1 MMPNTFGPVRV
12 SILERIVPSLA
23 FIVAAVSGAVGGA
36 MLIRFFSL
44 LSQAELAGYAAFF
57 GGVAEIELAV
67 GGVLILAVALCAIGI
82 VVSIIR
88 LFTTNKTASPPGLL
102 FLMLG
107 LLSLVPP
114 FAIHYVLHTM
124 KEVVTS
130 PDPAAGFGT
139 LTTAAYFAIGGP
151 VVITLV
157 LLAFAFVPFTSRAG
171 RKSSPIVCLM
181 FVAIVT
187 ATLAGIYFWE
197 ARKSI
202 EARDKDRVEQ
212 YSQPRESPS
221 MDSDSDSVP
230 LPNQIDDMLD
240 DVNVAS
246 PTDAS
251 PGSARSKTIS
261 GGVLNNKAI
270 ELPQPEYPPAARTVR
285 ASGQVTVQVLVDEKG
300 EVVSASAVS
309 GHPLLRAAAVQAARK
324 AKFKPMMMS
333 GQPTNVAGVLTY
345 KFSEQ

>member
-1 MMPNTFGPVRV
+1 MCSSDLSSVAG
-12 SILERIVPSLA
+12 SI
-23 FIVAAVSGAVGGA
+23 
-36 MLIRFFSL
+36 
-44 LSQAELAGYAAFF
+44 
-57 GGVAEIELAV
+57 
-67 GGVLILAVALCAIGI
+67 
-82 VVSIIR
+82 
-88 LFTTNKTASPPGLL
+88 
-102 FLMLG
+102 
-107 LLSLVPP
+107 
-114 FAIHYVLHTM
+114 
-124 KEVVTS
+124 
-130 PDPAAGFGT
+130 
-139 LTTAAYFAIGGP
+139 TTAAYFAIGGP

-212 YSQPRESPS
+212 YSEPRESPS
-221 MDSDSDSVP
+221 MDSDPVP

-240 DVNVAS
+240 DVNGAS

-251 PGSARSKTIS
+251 AGSARSKTIS

-300 EVVSASAVS
+300 EVVSASAVA

-333 GQPTNVAGVLTY
+333 GQPAKVSGVLTY
-345 KFSEQ
+345 NFSVQ

>member
-67 GGVLILAVALCAIGI
+67 GGVLILAVALCAVGI

-157 LLAFAFVPFTSRAG
+157 LLAFPFVPFTSRAG

-202 EARDKDRVEQ
+202 AARDKDRVEQ

-221 MDSDSDSVP
+221 MNSDSVP

-240 DVNVAS
+240 DVNGAS
-246 PTDAS
+246 LSNGS
-251 PGSARSKTIS
+251 PSSSRTKTIS
-261 GGVLNNKAI
+261 GGVLNERAI
-270 ELPQPEYPPAARTVR
+270 ELPQPEYPPAARAVR
-285 ASGQVTVQVLVDEKG
+285 ATGQVSVQVLVDG
-300 EVVSASAVS
+300 NGNVISATAVS
-309 GHPLLRAAAVQAARK
+309 GHPLLRGAAVQAARK
-324 AKFKPMMMS
+324 AKFKPTMMS